1 MINRHEAS
9 LNMLEGQLKPNGIT
23 CTKVIQT
30 ILEIDRSLFIPEK
43 YHNIAFSDVDIPLYD
58 TYSIPKPLLA
68 SKLLQE
74 MDLKKSDKVLEV
86 GTGSGYLTACIAKN
100 VKEVVTIDINEGL
113 INKAKSLHANLSFH
127 NITYKCVD
135 VFSSLDLI
143 EKFDKILIDASCND
157 KVLKLKE
164 LLNINGLM
172 VYFYGL
178 PPISNLIVS
187 KKVSEN
193 QFIDSNPFECFRE
206 PLTDN
211 GYVKKLDF

>member
-30 ILEIDRSLFIPEK
+30 VLEIDRSLFIPEK

-113 INKAKSLHANLSFH
+113 INKAKSLHANEVVG
-127 NITYKCVD
+127 Y
-135 VFSSLDLI
+135 VFS
-143 EKFDKILIDASCND
+143 ND
-157 KVLKLKE
+157 DRRSFL
-164 LLNINGLM
+164 
-172 VYFYGL
+172 
-178 PPISNLIVS
+178 
-187 KKVSEN
+187 
-193 QFIDSNPFECFRE
+193 
-206 PLTDN
+206 
-211 GYVKKLDF
+211 

>member
-1 MINRHEAS
+1 
-9 LNMLEGQLKPNGIT
+9 
-23 CTKVIQT
+23 
-30 ILEIDRSLFIPEK
+30 
-43 YHNIAFSDVDIPLYD
+43 
-58 TYSIPKPLLA
+58 
-68 SKLLQE
+68 
-74 MDLKKSDKVLEV
+74 MD
-86 GTGSGYLTACIAKN
+86 
-100 VKEVVTIDINEGL
+100 
-113 INKAKSLHANLSFH
+113 F
-127 NITYKCVD
+127 
-135 VFSSLDLI
+135 I
-143 EKFDKILIDASCND
+143 EKFDKILIDASCNE

>member
-9 LNMLEGQLKPNGIT
+9 LNMLEGQLKPNGIR

-30 ILEIDRSLFIPEK
+30 VLEIDRALFIQKK
-43 YHNIAFSDVDIPLYD
+43 YHNIAFSDVDIPLYGN
-58 TYSIPKPLLA
+58 YSIPKPLLA
-68 SKLLQE
+68 SRLLQE

-100 VKEVVTIDINEGL
+100 VKEVVTIDINESL
-113 INKAKSLHANLSFH
+113 INKAKSHHVNLSFH
-127 NITYKCVD
+127 NITYKAVD
-135 VFSSLDLI
+135 VFSSLDFI
-143 EKFDKILIDASCND
+143 EKFDKILVDASCND

-164 LLNINGLM
+164 FLNINGLM

-193 QFIDSNPFECFRE
+193 QFIDNNPFECFRE

-211 GYVKKLDF
+211 SYVKKLDF